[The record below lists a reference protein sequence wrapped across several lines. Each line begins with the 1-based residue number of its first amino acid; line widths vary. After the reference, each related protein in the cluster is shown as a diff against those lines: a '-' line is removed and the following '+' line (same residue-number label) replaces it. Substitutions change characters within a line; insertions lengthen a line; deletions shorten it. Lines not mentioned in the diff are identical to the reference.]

1 MAVRIQLSS
10 NFQVVEL
17 TYSAWNDVN
26 NLEINQ
32 AAELVNLLG
41 SQVTNEP
48 KQKGS
53 SKKRYEE
60 LATKGQVSYLV
71 GLGLDESEAKNMSK
85 TEAWE
90 YINKHRED

>member
-10 NFQVVEL
+10 NFQVLEL
-17 TYSAWNDVN
+17 TYSAWDEVN

-41 SQVTNEP
+41 SQVANEP
-48 KQKGS
+48 NKKGS
-53 SKKRYEE
+53 GKKRIEE

-71 GLGLDESEAKNMSK
+71 GLGLDESEAKKMSK
-85 TEAWE
+85 TQAWE
-90 YINKHRED
+90 YINKHREG